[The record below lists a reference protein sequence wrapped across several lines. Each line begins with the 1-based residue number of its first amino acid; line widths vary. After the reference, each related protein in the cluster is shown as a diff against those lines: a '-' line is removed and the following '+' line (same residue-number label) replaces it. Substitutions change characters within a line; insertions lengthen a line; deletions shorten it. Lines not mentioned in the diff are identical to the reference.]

1 MDIASLRDRFEY
13 YARINGDLKHDPD
26 SATPAFLVCNLEQI
40 AAALRNGISLP
51 VMFLQVP
58 EFEKSG
64 LVDNAVENIECSFI
78 ILDKVAVG
86 DFRAQFD
93 AYNNCKKISDQI
105 INYTVEDSDTYF
117 EGGQIKT
124 AEGAAGPLGDNLFG
138 WGVNFGFDQ
147 AYNAQVDESKRR
159 AV

>member
-1 MDIASLRDRFEY
+1 MDIGTLAARFEH
-13 YARINGDLKHDPD
+13 YAQINRDLAHDPD
-26 SATPAFLVCNLEQI
+26 GDEPAFLVCNLEQI
-40 AAALRNGISLP
+40 AAALKNGISLP

-64 LVDNAVENIECSFI
+64 LIDNAIENIECSFI
-78 ILDKVAVG
+78 ILAPVAVG
-86 DFRAQFD
+86 DYRGQLT
-93 AYNNCKKISDQI
+93 AYDTCKKISDQI
-105 INYTVEDSDTYF
+105 INYTVEDSDDYF

-124 AEGAAGPLGDNLFG
+124 SEGAAGPIGDNMYG

-159 AV
+159 EI